1 MRAIVVGLL
10 ALMGVVSTGAE
21 KMLTVTSEK
30 ILTNETVETEG
41 VVIEE
46 NEKGGKSV
54 FKATN
59 SQIMTKNEVFTTT
72 PGVEAEISLA
82 SSRIKSG
89 VGRLLQVGRKGKVIF
104 NLANQKVT
112 GEIVAGKGADM
123 TITMSEGS
131 VLYSAVNKA
140 GQAEKVKVTLSSD
153 SVWVLEDDSQI
164 DTLMNDAEAN
174 SNICLNGYKL
184 YIGENEVKGNEGDCS
199 ALIAKAEGAEV
210 EKMDNDEGRSNVM
223 IMVAIGVVGV
233 GLIVALAVVI
243 VKKVKKDKNKTVMS
257 SVSNSSMVDSVSGD
271 DVTGSGAGIQKL

>member
-1 MRAIVVGLL
+1 MRAIAVGLL

-184 YIGENEVKGNEGDCS
+184 YIGENEAKGNEGDCS